1 MPSLEAVCGRL
12 FGHPGWVSKALWGG
26 ALCFIPVLNLFSLG
40 YLLEYTVRLR
50 QNKEWHLP
58 DWKEMEPVSL
68 FSGGLQVFLLILAYA
83 GCPVLI
89 GLLASMLV
97 DLLTFS
103 FLGIVSYFPPWQRVH
118 LCPFSFSIFH
128 ACIRSRRF
136 IFGCMEGK
144 SCITS
149 CQGYGTEV
157 NSPDYCLL
165 GCPVTRSSLYTAFR
179 SFLALWVLLAYSSA
193 LNFSKMNQD

>member
-68 FSGGLQVFLLILAYA
+68 FTGGL
-83 GCPVLI
+83 
-89 GLLASMLV
+89 
-97 DLLTFS
+97 
-103 FLGIVSYFPPWQRVH
+103 
-118 LCPFSFSIFH
+118 
-128 ACIRSRRF
+128 
-136 IFGCMEGK
+136 
-144 SCITS
+144 
-149 CQGYGTEV
+149 
-157 NSPDYCLL
+157 
-165 GCPVTRSSLYTAFR
+165 
-179 SFLALWVLLAYSSA
+179 
-193 LNFSKMNQD
+193 